1 MRIRGSDIPNR
12 PMDLTEWAYNSIKQL
27 ILNNTLT
34 ADSQIHIDQM
44 AAQLNI
50 SRTPV
55 REALMQLQNKGLVK
69 IVPHVGCF
77 VCRITREEFCE
88 VFELRALIESYAAR
102 RAAETMTEDQLQH
115 WVDHVNKS
123 EAAVRQG
130 NLREFNV
137 LEAIIHDSL
146 IVNLHNR
153 RILDVMDLVADIIY
167 RERMIA
173 LGSMDNVERSL
184 EEHRLVVDAI
194 VSRNPDEAA
203 RLMEQHVRNVQ
214 TRIEQI
220 VFDSELE
227 LE

>member
-1 MRIRGSDIPNR
+1 MRIRGNDIPNR

-34 ADSQIHIDQM
+34 ANSQINIDQM
-44 AAQLNI
+44 AAQLKI

-69 IVPHVGCF
+69 IIPHVGCF
-77 VCRITREEFCE
+77 VCGITREEFCE

-102 RAAETMTEDQLQH
+102 RAAETMSEEELQL
-115 WVDHVNKS
+115 WVEHVNDS

-130 NLREFNV
+130 DLREFNV

-153 RILDVMDLVADIIY
+153 RILDVMDMVADNIY

-173 LGSMDNVERSL
+173 MGSMDNVERSL
-184 EEHRLVVDAI
+184 AEHRLVVDAI
-194 VSRNPDEAA
+194 LRHQPDEAA
-203 RLMEQHVRNVQ
+203 HLMEQHVRNVQ
-214 TRIEQI
+214 KRIEKI
-220 VFDSELE
+220 VFDTEQK
-227 LE
+227 

>member
-1 MRIRGSDIPNR
+1 MRIKGNDIPKR

-34 ADSQIHIDQM
+34 ADSQINIDEM

-69 IVPHVGCF
+69 IIPHVGCF
-77 VCRITREEFCE
+77 VCSITREEFCE

-102 RAAETMTEDQLQH
+102 RAAETMTEEQLKL
-115 WVDHVNKS
+115 WVEHVNKS
-123 EAAVRQG
+123 ENAVRQG
-130 NLREFNV
+130 DMREFNV
-137 LEAIIHDSL
+137 LETIIHDSL

-153 RILDVMDLVADIIY
+153 RMLDVMDMVADNIY

-173 LGSMDNVERSL
+173 MGSMDNVERSL
-184 EEHRLVVDAI
+184 AEHRLVVEAI
-194 VSRNPDEAA
+194 VNHQPDEAA
-203 RLMEQHVRNVQ
+203 KLMEQHVRNVQ
-214 TRIEQI
+214 QRIEKI
-220 VFDSELE
+220 VFDT
-227 LE
+227 

>member
-1 MRIRGSDIPNR
+1 MRCFRLN
-12 PMDLTEWAYNSIKQL
+12 L
-27 ILNNTLT
+27 ILDNTLT

-69 IVPHVGCF
+69 IVPHVGYF

-102 RAAETMTEDQLQH
+102 RAAETMTEDQLRH

-137 LEAIIHDSL
+137 LETIIHDSL

-173 LGSMDNVERSL
+173 MGSMDNVERSL
-184 EEHRLVVDAI
+184 EEHRQVVDAI

-220 VFDSELE
+220 VFDSEPE

>member
-1 MRIRGSDIPNR
+1 
-12 PMDLTEWAYNSIKQL
+12 
-27 ILNNTLT
+27 
-34 ADSQIHIDQM
+34 
-44 AAQLNI
+44 
-50 SRTPV
+50 
-55 REALMQLQNKGLVK
+55 
-69 IVPHVGCF
+69 
-77 VCRITREEFCE
+77 
-88 VFELRALIESYAAR
+88 
-102 RAAETMTEDQLQH
+102 MTEDQLRH

-173 LGSMDNVERSL
+173 MGSMDNVERSL
-184 EEHRLVVDAI
+184 EEHRQVVDAI

-214 TRIEQI
+214 TRIKQI
-220 VFDSELE
+220 VFDSEPE

>member
-1 MRIRGSDIPNR
+1 MRIRKGDIPQR

-27 ILNNTLT
+27 ILNNTLPG
-34 ADSQIHIDQM
+34 DSQIHIDEM

-55 REALMQLQNKGLVK
+55 REALMQLQNKGLVR

-77 VCRITREEFCE
+77 VCSITQEEFRE

-102 RAAETMTEDQLQH
+102 RAAETMTQEQLEL
-115 WVDHVNKS
+115 WVEHVNDS
-123 EAAVRQG
+123 EHAVREG
-130 NLREFNV
+130 DMREFNV
-137 LEAIIHDSL
+137 LETIIHDSL

-153 RILDVMDLVADIIY
+153 RILDVMDMVADNIY

-173 LGSMDNVERSL
+173 MGSMDNVERSL

-194 VSRNPDEAA
+194 VGRDPDKAA
-203 RLMEQHVRNVQ
+203 HFMEQHVRNVQ
-214 TRIEQI
+214 RRIEKI
-220 VFDSELE
+220 VFDA
-227 LE
+227 

>member
-27 ILNNTLT
+27 ILNNTLP

-55 REALMQLQNKGLVK
+55 REALMQLQNKGLVR

-102 RAAETMTEDQLQH
+102 RAAETMTEEQLQQ
-115 WVDHVNKS
+115 WVDHVNSS
-123 EAAVRQG
+123 EAAVRRG
-130 NLREFNV
+130 NMREFNV
-137 LEAIIHDSL
+137 LETIIHDSL

-153 RILDVMDLVADIIY
+153 KILDVMDMVADIIY

-173 LGSMDNVERSL
+173 MSSRDNVERSL
-184 EEHRLVVDAI
+184 EEHRLVVEAI
-194 VSRNPDEAA
+194 VKHDPDEAA
-203 RLMEQHVRNVQ
+203 HLMEQHVRNVQ
-214 TRIEQI
+214 ARIEKV
-220 VFDSELE
+220 VFDTDPE
-227 LE
+227 

>member
-1 MRIRGSDIPNR
+1 MRIKGNDIPNR

-34 ADSQIHIDQM
+34 ADSQINIDEM

-69 IVPHVGCF
+69 IIPHVGCF
-77 VCRITREEFCE
+77 VCSITREEFCE

-102 RAAETMTEDQLQH
+102 RAAETMTEEQLKL
-115 WVDHVNKS
+115 WVEHVNKS
-123 EAAVRQG
+123 ENAVRQG
-130 NLREFNV
+130 DMREFNV
-137 LEAIIHDSL
+137 LETIIHDSL

-153 RILDVMDLVADIIY
+153 RMLDVMDMVADNIY

-173 LGSMDNVERSL
+173 MGSMDNVERSL
-184 EEHRLVVDAI
+184 EEHRLVVEAI
-194 VSRNPDEAA
+194 VNHQPDEAA
-203 RLMEQHVRNVQ
+203 KLMEQHVRNVQ
-214 TRIEQI
+214 QRIEKI
-220 VFDSELE
+220 VFDT
-227 LE
+227 

>member
-1 MRIRGSDIPNR
+1 MRIRGNDIPNR

-34 ADSQIHIDQM
+34 ANSQINIDQM
-44 AAQLNI
+44 AAQLKI

-69 IVPHVGCF
+69 IIPHVGCF
-77 VCRITREEFCE
+77 VCGITREEFCE

-102 RAAETMTEDQLQH
+102 RAAETMSEEELQL
-115 WVDHVNKS
+115 WVEHVNDS

-130 NLREFNV
+130 DLREFNV

-153 RILDVMDLVADIIY
+153 RILDVMDMVADNIY

-173 LGSMDNVERSL
+173 MGSMDNVERSL
-184 EEHRLVVDAI
+184 AEHRLVVDAI
-194 VSRNPDEAA
+194 LRHQPDEA
-203 RLMEQHVRNVQ
+203 
-214 TRIEQI
+214 I
-220 VFDSELE
+220 S
-227 LE
+227 

>member
-194 VSRNPDEAA
+194 VSHNPDEAA

-214 TRIEQI
+214 ARIERV

-227 LE
+227 

>member
-1 MRIRGSDIPNR
+1 MRIKGSEVTQR
-12 PMDLTEWAYNSIKQL
+12 PMDLTEWAYNNIKQL

-34 ADSQIHIDQM
+34 ANSQIHIDEM
-44 AAQLNI
+44 AAQFNI

-77 VCRITREEFCE
+77 VCGVTREEFCE
-88 VFELRALIESYAAR
+88 VFELRAVIETYAAR
-102 RAAETMTEDQLQH
+102 RAAETMTEELQM
-115 WVDHVNKS
+115 WVEHVNKS
-123 EAAVRQG
+123 EAAVRDG
-130 NLREFNV
+130 YLREFNV
-137 LEAIIHDSL
+137 LETIIHDSL

-153 RILDVMDLVADIIY
+153 RILDVMDMVADNIY

-173 LGSMDNVERSL
+173 MGSMDNVERSL

-194 VSRNPDEAA
+194 VNRDPDEAA

-214 TRIEQI
+214 RRIEKI
-220 VFDSELE
+220 VFDS
-227 LE
+227 

>member
-12 PMDLTEWAYNSIKQL
+12 PMDLTEWAFNSIKQL

-34 ADSQIHIDQM
+34 ADSQINIDEM
-44 AAQLNI
+44 ASQLNI

-55 REALMQLQNKGLVK
+55 REALIQLQNKGLVK
-69 IVPHVGCF
+69 IIPHVGCF

-88 VFELRALIESYAAR
+88 VFELRAVIESYAAR

-115 WVDHVNKS
+115 WVEHVNNS

-137 LEAIIHDSL
+137 LETIIHDSL

-153 RILDVMDLVADIIY
+153 QILDVMDLVADIIY

-173 LGSMDNVERSL
+173 MGSMDNVERSL
-184 EEHRLVVDAI
+184 EEHRLVVNAI

-214 TRIEQI
+214 NRIEKI
-220 VFDSELE
+220 VFDSELV
-227 LE
+227 

>member
-1 MRIRGSDIPNR
+1 MRIKGSEVTQR
-12 PMDLTEWAYNSIKQL
+12 PMDLTEWAYNNIKQL

-34 ADSQIHIDQM
+34 ANSQIHIDEM
-44 AAQLNI
+44 AAQFNI

-77 VCRITREEFCE
+77 VCGVTREEFCE
-88 VFELRALIESYAAR
+88 VFELRAVIETYAAR
-102 RAAETMTEDQLQH
+102 RAAETMTEEELQM
-115 WVDHVNKS
+115 WVEHVNKS
-123 EAAVRQG
+123 EAAVRDG
-130 NLREFNV
+130 YLREFNV
-137 LEAIIHDSL
+137 LETIIHDSL

-153 RILDVMDLVADIIY
+153 RILDVMDMVADNIY

-173 LGSMDNVERSL
+173 MGSMDNVERSL

-194 VSRNPDEAA
+194 VNRDPDEAA

-214 TRIEQI
+214 RRIEKI
-220 VFDSELE
+220 VFDS
-227 LE
+227 